1 MMMVV
6 VMMVMMTFSNIWA
19 VDSLDISKIFKRAPR
34 LGSRLSVQAP
44 TLPGWQFKNLG
55 PYF

>member
-34 LGSRLSVQAP
+34 LGSRLPVQVP
-44 TLPGWQFKNLG
+44 TQRGWHFKKM
-55 PYF
+55 